1 MLDWVILLSASF
13 LAAIV
18 DSSVGG
24 GGLIRLPAILAFGLP
39 PHMAL
44 GTNKL
49 GATGASLAS
58 AIQYWRSGIVAKK
71 WAGPA
76 WLIALVSSGLGA
88 WLILRVNPNALLWM
102 VIIVIAFLLIYSAI
116 QPKFGLAHAPKV
128 TRAGVIF
135 AGAATLF
142 GFYDGFL
149 GPGTGTFLIIA
160 FVTLLGFDM
169 RHAAAHGRILNFG
182 SNLGALT
189 IFAWFGFVD
198 YRVGLALFATNVAG
212 GLIGST
218 LTLRIDLKWLRALF
232 FLVST
237 ILLVKLLFDQLSGA

>member
-1 MLDWVILLSASF
+1 MSWLILLTLSF

-39 PHMAL
+39 PHLAL

-58 AIQYWRSGIVAKK
+58 AVQYWRSGIIEKQWAK
-71 WAGPA
+71 WA
-76 WLIALVSSGLGA
+76 WLIAALASAAGA
-88 WLILRVNPNALLWM
+88 YFVLQVNAEAIVWLIIGAIALLL
-102 VIIVIAFLLIYSAI
+102 AYSAA
-116 QPKFGLAHAPKV
+116 QPTFGLHHGPKAWIARGSLV
-128 TRAGVIF
+128 
-135 AGAATLF
+135 AACCF

-160 FVTLLGFDM
+160 LVFMGMDM
-169 RHAAAHGRILNFG
+169 RRAAAHGRILNFG
-182 SNLGALT
+182 SNLGALAV
-189 IFAWFGFVD
+189 FALFGFVN
-198 YRVGLALFATNVAG
+198 YKVGAALFVTNVVG

-218 LTLRIDLKWLRALF
+218 LTLRVDPKWIRVLFYTTAVAL
-232 FLVST
+232 LC
-237 ILLVKLLFDQLSGA
+237 KLLWDQLVQ